1 MVDESRVL
9 RLLDAITRDVLA
21 LRSQASTGADVLRTD
36 EIGLAAMKY
45 RFVTAIEGVARVAN
59 HIVVSEGWGAPETNA
74 DAVERLAEQ
83 GVIDRGLARRLRSAI
98 GFRNVLVHQYAEI
111 DDDKVVAALDD
122 LVDLDDY
129 VAQVAAWT
137 TSQP

>member
-1 MVDESRVL
+1 MVDEARVL

-21 LRSQASTGADVLRTD
+21 LRSQAIAGPEALRVDDVA
-36 EIGLAAMKY
+36 LAALKY

-59 HIVVSEGWGAPETNA
+59 HVVVSEGWGAPDTNA
-74 DAVERLAEQ
+74 DAVQRLAEQ
-83 GVIDRGLARRLRSAI
+83 GVIDIDLASRLRSAI
-98 GFRNVLVHQYAEI
+98 GFRNVLVHQYAEV
-111 DDDKVVAALDD
+111 DDDRVIAALGDLDD
-122 LVDLDDY
+122 LDAY

>member
-21 LRSQASTGADVLRTD
+21 LRSQAAEGPAALRADD
-36 EIGLAAMKY
+36 IALAALKY

-83 GVIDRGLARRLRSAI
+83 DVIELALAGRLRSAI
-98 GFRNVLVHQYAEI
+98 GFRNVLVHQYAEV
-111 DDDKVVAALDD
+111 DDDRVVAALE
-122 LVDLDDY
+122 DLDDLDAY
-129 VAQVAAWT
+129 VAQVARWT
-137 TSQP
+137 TSRP

>member
-1 MVDESRVL
+1 MVDEPRVL

-21 LRSQASTGADVLRTD
+21 LRSQAATGPEALRADD
-36 EIGLAAMKY
+36 IALAALKY

-83 GVIDRGLARRLRSAI
+83 GVIDAALASRLRSAI

-111 DDDKVVAALDD
+111 DDDRVVAALDD
-122 LVDLDDY
+122 LNDLDTY
-129 VAQVAAWT
+129 VAQVAGWT
-137 TSQP
+137 TSQT